1 MREGLNMYKYII
13 ALYCLTYCPPLLLT
27 TAVDTSSCDSVCCKV
42 VTRSRFFQVSI
53 CIMQREKYTSI
64 IELFHHTS
72 RSYCLQIIL
81 LYFQNVLVHM
91 NIGHAAV
98 PVITYVEVN
107 MTKTIATSLI
117 KNAIL
122 CVTVRKIM
130 QELLME
136 LVYQKKTV
144 NVSYDVMI
152 TTYYSLNG

>member
-1 MREGLNMYKYII
+1 
-13 ALYCLTYCPPLLLT
+13 
-27 TAVDTSSCDSVCCKV
+27 
-42 VTRSRFFQVSI
+42 
-53 CIMQREKYTSI
+53 
-64 IELFHHTS
+64 
-72 RSYCLQIIL
+72 
-81 LYFQNVLVHM
+81 M

-98 PVITYVEVN
+98 PVITFVEIN

-144 NVSYDVMI
+144 NVSYDVII
-152 TTYYSLNG
+152 TTWIWIKNMIQ